1 MIGFLRDF
9 LPDLLAGLVVNLQIA
24 ASALLLGG
32 AVAAPMILLRLRGG
46 LVAAAARFVGAL
58 FWAAPT
64 FVVMFF
70 LVNVVPERWS
80 VAGITVDFSG
90 FTAIVVSQAVFAT
103 AFLTDSGLEAIRHL
117 RAGRQGSA
125 LLFLPQCA
133 SAFFIMITSSSQA
146 AAIGVLDAVAVTLR
160 AGERIP
166 DIRHR
171 LLLFLTVVLLFV
183 LIQRMAFHLIH
194 LGREAL
200 LRRFDAAATA

>member
-9 LPDLLAGLVVNLQIA
+9 LPDLLAGLAVNLQIA
-24 ASALLLGG
+24 TFALLLGG
-32 AVAAPMILLRLRGG
+32 TLAALMIPLRLRGG
-46 LVAAAARFVGAL
+46 MAAAAARFVGAL

-80 VAGITVDFSG
+80 VAGITVNFSG
-90 FTAIVVSQAVFAT
+90 FIAIVVSQAVFAT
-103 AFLTDSGLEAIRHL
+103 AFLTDNGLEAIRHL

-133 SAFFIMITSSSQA
+133 SAFFIMITSSSQG
-146 AAIGVLDAVAVTLR
+146 AAIGVVDAVAVTLR

-166 DIRHR
+166 DISYR
-171 LLLFLTVVLLFV
+171 LLLFLAVVLLFV
-183 LIQRMAFHLIH
+183 FIQRTAFHLIH

-200 LRRFDAAATA
+200 LRRFGAAVTA